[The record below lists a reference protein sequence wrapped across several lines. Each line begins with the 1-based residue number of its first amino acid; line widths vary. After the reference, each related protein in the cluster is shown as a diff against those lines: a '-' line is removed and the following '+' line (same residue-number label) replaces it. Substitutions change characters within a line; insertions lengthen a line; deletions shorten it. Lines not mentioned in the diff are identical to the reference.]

1 MSNAANKKTVKSLL
15 SQAGSIRAQWTVRGV
30 AEGEFEQVK
39 ALEQKA
45 WELSPKSG
53 DTVDS
58 LYR

>member
-1 MSNAANKKTVKSLL
+1 MKTTANKKTVKALL
-15 SQAGSIRAQWTVRGV
+15 SQAGSIRAQWAVRGV

-45 WELSPKSG
+45 WELSPKSAE
-53 DTVDS
+53 TVDS